1 MSFKKDLKGTSLPE
15 KTLLF
20 YIQKYFDGVEY
31 NIRLEEL
38 NFLELDIYIPS
49 FKIAVEYDGNVWHT
63 DPTRDAKKDN
73 LCHKN
78 GIQLIRVREYGLE
91 EYETTA
97 ILIQAK
103 RTDVRLHY
111 LNPVLDELF
120 LTLNKLTNLNIC
132 PEINID
138 DDYSSILELV
148 DKINYEQSLAVKEPE
163 IAKEWDYS
171 KNKSLRPEDVASASG
186 KRVW

>member
-1 MSFKKDLKGTSLPE
+1 MS
-15 KTLLF
+15 
-20 YIQKYFDGVEY
+20 QKRNSTDKSQRIWTGR
-31 NIRLEEL
+31 IR
-38 NFLELDIYIPS
+38 NNRHINS
-49 FKIAVEYDGNVWHT
+49 S
-63 DPTRDAKKDN
+63 
-73 LCHKN
+73 
-78 GIQLIRVREYGLE
+78 
-91 EYETTA
+91 
-97 ILIQAK
+97 K

-138 DDYSSILELV
+138 DDYSSIFELV

-163 IAKEWDYS
+163 IAKSDYS
-171 KNKSLRPEDVASASG
+171 LNKSLRPEDVASASG